1 MKKLILILPL
11 LVLILF
17 FKDAD
22 AQKSWDEIEYPPLN
36 SFEKPD
42 VEIFELDNGIRFYI
56 VEDDELPLINLRVL
70 LRTGGVLVPNEKTG
84 LQSIAGTVMRT
95 GGTTSISGDE
105 LNELL
110 EDRAAR
116 METSIG
122 LTSGSASMN
131 VLKDDFD
138 QLLPVFI
145 DLLQNPAFPENR
157 IDLAKTQQKSGISR
171 RNDETIPVGIREFQ
185 KLIYGGESVYARNTE
200 FATIDKITRDDL
212 VNFHRNSF
220 VGSNMMIGVI
230 GDFEMEE
237 MKDLLSEAFQTIP
250 AGEETE
256 LHFPDVN
263 YEYVNTINFVDKSD
277 VNQSFVMMGHIGGLR
292 ENPDY
297 AKIQVMNRILSDG
310 FSGRLMRI
318 IRGQMGL
325 AYSVFGQYGSGNFY
339 PGIFYAGVMTQSE
352 TTAEAINAILDQI
365 NRLQDESVSEQELND
380 VIDRFLNSLV
390 FEYDSRASVLNERMS
405 YDYAGLD
412 PDTFDRLVVE
422 IQAVTVEDVQE
433 VAQKYLRPEALQI
446 LVVGNGAEIGDQLE
460 QFGEINEV
468 DISIPMPGDD
478 EEDEAVAGD
487 SEAGRT
493 WINQM
498 VNTLMPDGI
507 ISGDL
512 IFEGENIVQTQM
524 GEITIGL
531 KQTINFEEDRLIAEV
546 EAPMG
551 QITMQVIDGQG
562 AMFMG
567 ENEMPMQAAQ
577 RDEMLNEYYRN
588 PLYLAINGDELDI
601 QYMGTVEMDGMT
613 LVHLTVHGNQT
624 FQLYLDPDT
633 SLPAILTYRQLDP
646 QSGQMITLKQ
656 VFEEW
661 TYSHGVMMPYSSTI
675 YSGEEAA
682 SVVTLETHSV
692 E

>member
-1 MKKLILILPL
+1 MKKFILILPL

-17 FKDAD
+17 FKNAE

-42 VEIFELDNGIRFYI
+42 VEIFELDNGITFYL

-138 QLLPVFI
+138 ELLPVFI
-145 DLLQNPAFPENR
+145 DLLQNPVFPENR
-157 IDLAKTQQKSGISR
+157 INLAKTQQKSGISR
-171 RNDETIPVGIREFQ
+171 RNDETIPIGIREFQ
-185 KLIYGGESVYARNTE
+185 KLIYGDESVYARNTE
-200 FATIDKITRDDL
+200 IATIDEITREDL
-212 VNFHRNSF
+212 VEFHLNSF
-220 VGSNMMIGVI
+220 VGNNMMIGVI
-230 GDFEMEE
+230 GDFEMDE
-237 MKDLLSEAFQTIP
+237 MKDLLSEAFQAIP

-256 LHFPDVN
+256 LNFPEVSYD
-263 YEYVNTINFVDKSD
+263 YVDTINLVDKSD

-339 PGIFYAGVMTQSE
+339 SGIFYAGVMTQSE

-365 NRLQDESVSEQELND
+365 NRLQDETVSEQELND

-390 FEYDSRASVLNERMS
+390 FEYDSRVSVLNERMS

-412 PDTFDRLVVE
+412 PDTFDRLVEE

-433 VAQKYLRPEALQI
+433 VAQKYLRPDALQI
-446 LVVGNGAEIGDQLE
+446 LVVGNKAEIGDQLD

-468 DISIPMPGDD
+468 DISIPLPGDD
-478 EEDEAVAGD
+478 EEDESVVGD
-487 SEAGRT
+487 SEAGRA
-493 WINQM
+493 WMDQM
-498 VNTLMPDGI
+498 VKALMPEDT

-512 IFEGENIVQTQM
+512 IFEGENVVQTQM

-531 KQTINFEEDRLIAEV
+531 KQTINFDDDKLIAEV

-551 QITMQVIDGQG
+551 QITMQVVDGQG
-562 AMFMG
+562 AMMMG
-567 ENEMPMQAAQ
+567 ENEMPMQPAQ

-588 PLYLAINGDELDI
+588 PLYLAINGEELDV
-601 QYMGTVEMDGMT
+601 QYMGSVEMDGMN
-613 LVHLTVHGNQT
+613 LEHLTVHGNQT
-624 FQLYLDPDT
+624 LQLYLDPET
-633 SLPAILTYRQLDP
+633 ALPAVITYRQFNP
-646 QSGQMITLKQ
+646 ETGQMATLRQ
-656 VFEEW
+656 VSENW
-661 TYSHGVMMPYSSTI
+661 TESNGVLLPYKTTT
-675 YSGEEAA
+675 YSGEE
-682 SVVTLETHSV
+682 VVSIVEIESHSI

>member
-1 MKKLILILPL
+1 MKKLTLLLPL

-17 FKDAD
+17 FNHAE

-42 VEIFELDNGIRFYI
+42 VEIFELDNGITFYI
-56 VEDDELPLINLRVL
+56 VEDTELPLINLRVL
-70 LRTGGVLVPNEKTG
+70 VRTGGVLVPNEKTG

-122 LTSGSASMN
+122 LTSGSVSMN

-138 QLLPVFI
+138 DLLPVFI

-157 IDLAKTQQKSGISR
+157 IELAKTQQKSGITR
-171 RNDETIPVGIREFQ
+171 RNDETTPIGFREFQ

-200 FATIDKITRDDL
+200 FATIDNITRDDL
-212 VNFHRNSF
+212 VEFHQNSF
-220 VGSNMMIGVI
+220 VGNNMMIGVI
-230 GDFEMEE
+230 GDFKTDEI
-237 MKDLLSEAFQTIP
+237 KDELSEAFQTIP

-256 LHFPDVN
+256 LNFPDVN
-263 YEYVNTINFVDKSD
+263 YDYVNTINFVDKRD
-277 VNQSFVMMGHIGGLR
+277 VNQSFVLMGHIGGMR

-339 PGIFYAGVMTQSE
+339 PGVFYAGVMTQSE

-365 NRLQDESVSEQELND
+365 KRLQDETVSEQELND

-390 FEYDSRASVLNERMS
+390 FEYDSMASVLNERMS

-412 PDTFDRLVVE
+412 PDTFDRLVEE

-446 LVVGNGAEIGDQLE
+446 LVVGNGAEIGDQLD
-460 QFGEINEV
+460 QFGDVSEV
-468 DISIPMPGDD
+468 DITIPMPGD
-478 EEDEAVAGD
+478 EEEEEAVAGD
-487 SEAGRT
+487 SEAGSA
-493 WINQM
+493 WMDQM
-498 VNTLMPDGI
+498 VNALFPEGVIT
-507 ISGDL
+507 GDL
-512 IFEGENIVQTQM
+512 IFEGENVVQSQM
-524 GEITIGL
+524 GEMTIGL
-531 KQTINFEEDRLIAEV
+531 RQTVNFDEDKLIAEV
-546 EAPMG
+546 NAPMG
-551 QITMQVIDGQG
+551 QITMQVIDGEG
-562 AMFMG
+562 SMSAG
-567 ENEMPMQAAQ
+567 GNEMPMQPAQ
-577 RDEMLNEYYRN
+577 RDEILNEHYRN
-588 PLYLAINGDELDI
+588 PLYLAINREQIDV
-601 QYMGTVEMDGMT
+601 QYMGPAEMEGMN
-613 LVHLTVHGNQT
+613 LEHLTVHGNQT
-624 FQLYLDPDT
+624 IQLYLDPDT
-633 SLPAILTYRQLDP
+633 ALPAVITYRQFDP
-646 QSGQMITLKQ
+646 ESGQMITLRQ
-656 VFEEW
+656 VSEDW
-661 TYSHGVMMPYSSTI
+661 TESNGVLLPYSTTT
-675 YSGEEAA
+675 YSGEEAV
-682 SVVTLETHSV
+682 SVLKLESHSV

>member
-1 MKKLILILPL
+1 MKKFILILPL

-17 FKDAD
+17 FKNAE

-42 VEIFELDNGIRFYI
+42 VEIFELDNGITFYL

-138 QLLPVFI
+138 ELLPVFI

-157 IDLAKTQQKSGISR
+157 INLAKTQQKSGISR
-171 RNDETIPVGIREFQ
+171 RNDETIPIGIREFQ
-185 KLIYGGESVYARNTE
+185 KLIYGDESVYARNTE
-200 FATIDKITRDDL
+200 IATIDEITREDL
-212 VNFHRNSF
+212 VEFHLNSF
-220 VGSNMMIGVI
+220 VGNNMMIGVI
-230 GDFEMEE
+230 GDFEMDE
-237 MKDLLSEAFQTIP
+237 MKDLLSEAFQAIP

-256 LHFPDVN
+256 LNFPEVSYD
-263 YEYVNTINFVDKSD
+263 YVDTINLVDKSD

-339 PGIFYAGVMTQSE
+339 SGIFYAGVMTQSE

-365 NRLQDESVSEQELND
+365 NRLQDETVSEQELND

-390 FEYDSRASVLNERMS
+390 FEYDSRVSVLNERMS

-412 PDTFDRLVVE
+412 PDTFDRLVEE

-433 VAQKYLRPEALQI
+433 VAQKYLRPDALQI
-446 LVVGNGAEIGDQLE
+446 LVVGNKAEIGDQLD

-468 DISIPMPGDD
+468 DISIPLPGDD
-478 EEDEAVAGD
+478 EEDESVVGD
-487 SEAGRT
+487 SEAGRA
-493 WINQM
+493 WMDQM
-498 VNTLMPDGI
+498 VKALMPEDT

-512 IFEGENIVQTQM
+512 IFEGENVVQTQM

-531 KQTINFEEDRLIAEV
+531 KQTINFDDDKLIAEV

-551 QITMQVIDGQG
+551 QITMQVVDGQG
-562 AMFMG
+562 AMMMG
-567 ENEMPMQAAQ
+567 ENEMPMQPAQ

-588 PLYLAINGDELDI
+588 PLYLAINGEELDV
-601 QYMGTVEMDGMT
+601 QYMGSVEMDGMN
-613 LVHLTVHGNQT
+613 LEHLTVHGNQT
-624 FQLYLDPDT
+624 LQLYLDPET
-633 SLPAILTYRQLDP
+633 ALPAVITYRQFNP
-646 QSGQMITLKQ
+646 ETGQMATLRQ
-656 VFEEW
+656 VSENW
-661 TYSHGVMMPYSSTI
+661 TESNGVLLPYKTTT
-675 YSGEEAA
+675 YSGEE
-682 SVVTLETHSV
+682 VVSIVEIESHSI

>member
-1 MKKLILILPL
+1 MKKFILILPL

-17 FKDAD
+17 LKDTE

-42 VEIFELDNGIRFYI
+42 VEIFELENGIIFYI

-84 LQSIAGTVMRT
+84 LQSITGTVMRT

-116 METSIG
+116 METGIG

-138 QLLPVFI
+138 ELLPVFI

-157 IDLAKTQQKSGISR
+157 INLAKTQQKSGISR
-171 RNDETIPVGIREFQ
+171 RNDETIPIGIREFQ

-200 FATIDKITRDDL
+200 YATIDEITREDL
-212 VNFHRNSF
+212 VKFHRNSF

-230 GDFEMEE
+230 GDFELDE
-237 MKDLLSEAFQTIP
+237 MKNLLSEAFQTIP
-250 AGEETE
+250 AGEEIE
-256 LHFPDVN
+256 LNFPDVN
-263 YEYVNTINFVDKSD
+263 YEYVNTINFVDKRD

-325 AYSVFGQYGSGNFY
+325 AYSVFGQYGSENFY
-339 PGIFYAGVMTQSE
+339 PGTFFAGVMTQSE

-365 NRLQDESVSEQELND
+365 KRLQDETVSEQELSD
-380 VIDRFLNSLV
+380 VKDRFLNSLV

-412 PDTFDRLVVE
+412 PDTFDRLVEE

-433 VAQKYLRPEALQI
+433 VAQNYLRPEALQI
-446 LVVGNGAEIGDQLE
+446 LVVGNGAEIGDQLD
-460 QFGEINEV
+460 QFGDINEI
-468 DISIPMPGDD
+468 DITIPMPGDD
-478 EEDEAVAGD
+478 EVEEIAGD
-487 SEAGRT
+487 SEAGRV
-493 WINQM
+493 WMDQM
-498 VNTLMPDGI
+498 ANALFPEGI

-512 IFEGENIVQTQM
+512 IFEGENAIQTPM

-531 KQTINFEEDRLIAEV
+531 RQTINFDEDKLIADV
-546 EAPMG
+546 RAPMG
-551 QITMQVIDGQG
+551 EVTMQVIDGEG
-562 AMFMG
+562 VMSAG
-567 ENEMPMQAAQ
+567 GNEMPMQPAQ
-577 RDEMLNEYYRN
+577 RDELLNEYYRN
-588 PLYLAINGDELDI
+588 PIYLAFNRESIDV
-601 QYMGTVEMDGMT
+601 QYIGRTEMDGMT
-613 LVHLTVHGNQT
+613 LEHLTVHGNQT
-624 FQLYLDPDT
+624 LQLYLDPDT
-633 SLPAILTYRQLDP
+633 ALPAMMTYRQLDP
-646 QSGQMITLKQ
+646 QAGQMITLRQ

-661 TYSHGVMMPYSSTI
+661 TESHGVMMPYSSTI

>member
-1 MKKLILILPL
+1 MKKFILILPL

-17 FKDAD
+17 FKNAE

-42 VEIFELDNGIRFYI
+42 VEIFELDNGITFYL

-138 QLLPVFI
+138 ELLPVFI
-145 DLLQNPAFPENR
+145 DLLQNPVFPENR
-157 IDLAKTQQKSGISR
+157 INLAKTQQKSGISR
-171 RNDETIPVGIREFQ
+171 RNDETIPIGIREFQ
-185 KLIYGGESVYARNTE
+185 KLIYGDESVYARNTE
-200 FATIDKITRDDL
+200 IATIDEITREDL
-212 VNFHRNSF
+212 VEFHLNSF
-220 VGSNMMIGVI
+220 VGNNMMIGVI
-230 GDFEMEE
+230 GDFEMDE
-237 MKDLLSEAFQTIP
+237 MKDLLSEAFQAIP

-256 LHFPDVN
+256 LNFPEVSYD
-263 YEYVNTINFVDKSD
+263 YVDTINLVDKSD

-365 NRLQDESVSEQELND
+365 NRLQDETVSEQELND

-390 FEYDSRASVLNERMS
+390 FEYDSRVSVLNERMS

-412 PDTFDRLVVE
+412 PDTFDRLVEE

-433 VAQKYLRPEALQI
+433 VAQKYLRPDALQI
-446 LVVGNGAEIGDQLE
+446 LVVGNKAEIGDQLD

-468 DISIPMPGDD
+468 DISIPLPGDD
-478 EEDEAVAGD
+478 EEDESVVGD
-487 SEAGRT
+487 SEAGRA
-493 WINQM
+493 WMDQM
-498 VNTLMPDGI
+498 VKALMPEDT

-512 IFEGENIVQTQM
+512 IFEGENVVQTQM

-531 KQTINFEEDRLIAEV
+531 KQTINFDDDKLIAEV

-551 QITMQVIDGQG
+551 QITMQVVDGQG
-562 AMFMG
+562 AMMMG
-567 ENEMPMQAAQ
+567 ENEMPMQPAQ

-588 PLYLAINGDELDI
+588 PLYLAINGEELDV
-601 QYMGTVEMDGMT
+601 QYMGSVEMDGMN
-613 LVHLTVHGNQT
+613 LEHLTVHGNQT
-624 FQLYLDPDT
+624 LQLYLDPET
-633 SLPAILTYRQLDP
+633 ALPAVITYRQFNP
-646 QSGQMITLKQ
+646 ETGQMATLRQ
-656 VFEEW
+656 VSENW
-661 TYSHGVMMPYSSTI
+661 TESNGVLLPYKTTT
-675 YSGEEAA
+675 YSGEE
-682 SVVTLETHSV
+682 VVSIVEIESHSI